1 MTWIFKEKEM
11 ASKLEAAQTLVD
23 SNIYVFNVNEV
34 GDIQIYETYRKIP
47 EMPLLHKPYGLM
59 TDNFS
64 FFNEANK
71 WVRRKDLTGVN
82 IRATYLDV
90 SAHSTSHFIF
100 YLTQRAKKY
109 KSVRCIHVHIYNQE
123 NRPKEASKAI

>member
-1 MTWIFKEKEM
+1 M
-11 ASKLEAAQTLVD
+11 ASKLEAAKTLVD

-71 WVRRKDLTGVN
+71 WVRRRDLTGVN

-90 SAHSTSHFIF
+90 SAHSISHFIF
-100 YLTQRAKKY
+100 YLTQSAKKY
-109 KSVRCIHVHIYNQE
+109 KSAKCIHVHIFYQE
-123 NRPKEASKAI
+123 NRPKQASKGN